1 MHHRDDD
8 ELGPGKRIKL
18 SALGK
23 LRCPK
28 LKNDTGVVIGKSPQ
42 SNAFRVL
49 IDGRK
54 MPITLHESYI
64 EVQPVRR
71 QT

>member
-1 MHHRDDD
+1 MHRRDDV
-8 ELGPGKRIKL
+8 ELGPGKRIRL

-23 LRCPK
+23 ERCPK
-28 LKNDTGVVIGKSPQ
+28 LKNHTGIVVGKSPR

-64 EVQPVRR
+64 ELQ
-71 QT
+71 

>member
-1 MHHRDDD
+1 MHRRDDD
-8 ELGPGKRIKL
+8 ELGPGRRIKL
-18 SALGK
+18 TALGR

-28 LKNDTGVVIGKSPQ
+28 LKNDTEIVISKSPQ
-42 SNAFRVL
+42 SNAFRML

-64 EVQPVRR
+64 ELQ
-71 QT
+71 

>member
-1 MHHRDDD
+1 MLHRDDD
-8 ELGPGKRIKL
+8 ELTPGRRIRL
-18 SALGK
+18 TALGK

-28 LKNDTGVVIGKSPQ
+28 LKDDTGVVIGKSPQ

-64 EVQPVRR
+64 EAQ
-71 QT
+71 

>member
-1 MHHRDDD
+1 MLHRDDD
-8 ELGPGKRIKL
+8 ELTPGRRIKL
-18 SALGK
+18 TALGR

-28 LKNDTGVVIGKSPQ
+28 LKNHTGVVIAKSPQ

-64 EVQPVRR
+64 EAQ
-71 QT
+71 

>member
-1 MHHRDDD
+1 MHRRDDD
-8 ELGPGKRIKL
+8 ELTAGRRIKL
-18 SALGK
+18 TALGK

-28 LKNDTGVVIGKSPQ
+28 LKNNTGIVISKSPQ

-54 MPITLHESYI
+54 MPITLHESYL
-64 EVQPVRR
+64 EAQ
-71 QT
+71 

>member
-1 MHHRDDD
+1 
-8 ELGPGKRIKL
+8 LGR
-18 SALGK
+18 

-28 LKNDTGVVIGKSPQ
+28 LKNHTGIVISKSAQ

-64 EVQPVRR
+64 EAQ
-71 QT
+71 

>member
-8 ELGPGKRIKL
+8 ELTAGRRIKL
-18 SALGK
+18 TALGK
-23 LRCPK
+23 QRCPK

-64 EVQPVRR
+64 EEQ
-71 QT
+71 

>member
-1 MHHRDDD
+1 MLHRDDD
-8 ELGPGKRIKL
+8 ELTAGRRIKL
-18 SALGK
+18 TALGK

-28 LKNDTGVVIGKSPQ
+28 LKNDTGLVVGKSPQ

-64 EVQPVRR
+64 ELQS
-71 QT
+71 

>member
-1 MHHRDDD
+1 MLHRDDH
-8 ELGPGKRIKL
+8 ELTAGRRIKL
-18 SALGK
+18 TALGK

-28 LKNDTGVVIGKSPQ
+28 LKNDTGVVVGKSPQ

-64 EVQPVRR
+64 ER
-71 QT
+71 Q